1 MVKPLYNI
9 HIDNKKVSMN
19 FIVQSRS
26 KKTKKFFEAILPS
39 MIRQLNLDN
48 SRKCLIVKTDRID
61 SQGVT
66 LPFEEIDTYLVVV
79 NSTKRLTDMGIT
91 LAHEMVHVRQMAKGK
106 FKSLPNGNTWNGKLY
121 TKKTKYLDQPWEQDA
136 FAKQELVFRR
146 AIND

>member
-1 MVKPLYNI
+1 
-9 HIDNKKVSMN
+9 MN

-26 KKTKKFFEAILPS
+26 KRTKKFFEAILPS
-39 MIRQLNLDN
+39 MIRQLNLTN

-66 LPFEEIDTYLVVV
+66 LPFYDIDTYLVVV

-106 FKSLPNGNTWNGKLY
+106 LKSVPKGNTWNGKLY
-121 TKKTKYLDQPWEQDA
+121 TKKTEYLDQPWEQDA

>member
-1 MVKPLYNI
+1 
-9 HIDNKKVSMN
+9 MN

-26 KKTKKFFEAILPS
+26 KRTKKFFEAILPS
-39 MIRQLNLDN
+39 MIRQLNLTN

-66 LPFEEIDTYLVVV
+66 LPFYDIDTYLVVV

-106 FKSLPNGNTWNGKLY
+106 LKSVAKGNTWNGKLY
-121 TKKTKYLDQPWEQDA
+121 TKKTEYLDQPWEQDA
-136 FAKQELVFRR
+136 FSKQELIFRR

>member
-1 MVKPLYNI
+1 
-9 HIDNKKVSMN
+9 MN

-26 KKTKKFFEAILPS
+26 KRTKKFFEAILPS
-39 MIRQLNLDN
+39 MIRQLNLTN

-66 LPFEEIDTYLVVV
+66 LPFYDIDTYLVVV

-106 FKSLPNGNTWNGKLY
+106 LKSVAKGNTWNGKLY
-121 TKKTKYLDQPWEQDA
+121 TKKTEYLDQPWEQDA
-136 FAKQELVFRR
+136 FAKQELIFRR

>member
-1 MVKPLYNI
+1 
-9 HIDNKKVSMN
+9 MN

-26 KKTKKFFEAILPS
+26 KRTKKFFEAILPS
-39 MIRQLNLDN
+39 MIRQLNLTN

-66 LPFEEIDTYLVVV
+66 LPFYDIDTYLVVV

-106 FKSLPNGNTWNGKLY
+106 LKSVAKGNTWNGKLY

>member
-1 MVKPLYNI
+1 
-9 HIDNKKVSMN
+9 MN

-26 KKTKKFFEAILPS
+26 KRTKKFFEAILPS
-39 MIRQLNLDN
+39 MIRQLNLTN

-66 LPFEEIDTYLVVV
+66 LPFYDIDTYLVVV

-106 FKSLPNGNTWNGKLY
+106 LKSVAKGNTWNGKLY
-121 TKKTKYLDQPWEQDA
+121 TKKTEYLDQPWEQDA
-136 FAKQELVFRR
+136 FAKQEIIFRR

>member
-1 MVKPLYNI
+1 
-9 HIDNKKVSMN
+9 MN

-26 KKTKKFFEAILPS
+26 KRTKKFFEAILPS
-39 MIRQLNLDN
+39 MIRQLNLTN

-66 LPFEEIDTYLVVV
+66 LPFDEIDTYLVVV

-91 LAHEMVHVRQMAKGK
+91 LAHEMVHVRQMAKGTL
-106 FKSLPNGNTWNGKLY
+106 KSVAKGYSTWNGKLY
-121 TKKTKYLDQPWEQDA
+121 NSKKIKYLDQPWEQDA
-136 FAKQELVFRR
+136 FAKQELIFRR

>member
-1 MVKPLYNI
+1 
-9 HIDNKKVSMN
+9 MN

-26 KKTKKFFEAILPS
+26 KRTKKFFEAILPS
-39 MIRQLNLDN
+39 MIRQLNLTN

-66 LPFEEIDTYLVVV
+66 LPFYDIDTYLVVV
-79 NSTKRLTDMGIT
+79 NSTRRLTDMGIT

-106 FKSLPNGNTWNGKLY
+106 LKSVAKGNTWNGKLY
-121 TKKTKYLDQPWEQDA
+121 TKKTEYLDQPWEQDA
-136 FAKQELVFRR
+136 FSKQELIFRR

>member
-1 MVKPLYNI
+1 
-9 HIDNKKVSMN
+9 MN

-39 MIRQLNLDN
+39 MISQLNLTN
-48 SRKCLIVKTDRID
+48 SRKYLIVKTDKID

-66 LPFEEIDTYLVVV
+66 LPFYDIDTYLVVI
-79 NSTKRLTDMGIT
+79 NSTKRITDMGIT

-106 FKSLPNGNTWNGKLY
+106 LKSVAKGNTWNGKLY
-121 TKKTKYLDQPWEQDA
+121 TKKTEYLDQPWEQDA
-136 FAKQELVFRR
+136 FAKQELIFRR

>member
-1 MVKPLYNI
+1 VA
-9 HIDNKKVSMN
+9 MN

-39 MIRQLNLDN
+39 MISQLNLTN
-48 SRKCLIVKTDRID
+48 SRKYLIVKTDRID

-66 LPFEEIDTYLVVV
+66 LPFYDINTYLVVV
-79 NSTKRLTDMGIT
+79 NSTKRITDMGIT

-106 FKSLPNGNTWNGKLY
+106 LKSVAKGNVWNGKLY
-121 TKKTKYLDQPWEQDA
+121 TKKTEYLDQPWEQDA
-136 FAKQELVFRR
+136 FAKQELIFRR

>member
-1 MVKPLYNI
+1 
-9 HIDNKKVSMN
+9 MN

-39 MIRQLNLDN
+39 MISQLNLTN
-48 SRKCLIVKTDRID
+48 SRKYLIVKTDRID

-66 LPFEEIDTYLVVV
+66 LPFYDINTYLVVV
-79 NSTKRLTDMGIT
+79 NSTNRITDMGIT

-106 FKSLPNGNTWNGKLY
+106 LKSVAKGNVWNGKLY
-121 TKKTKYLDQPWEQDA
+121 TKKTEYLDQPWEQDA
-136 FAKQELVFRR
+136 FAKQELIFRR